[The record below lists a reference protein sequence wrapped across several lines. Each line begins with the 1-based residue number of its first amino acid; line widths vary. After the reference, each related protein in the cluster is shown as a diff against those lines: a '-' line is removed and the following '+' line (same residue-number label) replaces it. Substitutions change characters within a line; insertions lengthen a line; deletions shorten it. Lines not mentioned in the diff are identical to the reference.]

1 MKKTLSLPKAPIG
14 MMNRHKK
21 TNPAEMNKILSQHFN
36 AFKQAAAQGDYAKA
50 YQHVKKAVNLV
61 PQHSGALSDLAY
73 TELRLRRYD
82 DAYQHY
88 MQAIK
93 ASGSNV
99 NTNLYDGLT
108 EVCHHLNKKEE
119 KIKFGRLAISTKKE
133 LTKNEPAL
141 NIPPHKPVPFSP
153 NPQENIIAFSLF
165 VANPRYC
172 ETSILNTKL
181 AQEIYPEWTCRF
193 YIDDTVPELVQKRLQ
208 ANGAQVVHVSSTQKQ
223 LSGLFWR
230 FLVMDDPLV
239 KRFLIRDA
247 DSIVSYREKA
257 AVDAWLKSDQWFHLM
272 RDSYSHTEL
281 ILAGMWGGCSGIFHN
296 IEAHVRDYVATGK
309 YPDNRVIDQHY
320 LRYRVWP
327 TLKQSVLV
335 HDSQQFDENG
345 VDFPAYES
353 ASMQNDPDNFHVG
366 MDNGSPVVTT
376 AVTHPTA
383 EKVYWVVFDENHDE
397 VCRYDAIVSKSRNIE
412 VNLPHAFAK
421 KIQLQQWKLQVYPY
435 EN

>member
-14 MMNRHKK
+14 MINRHKK
-21 TNPAEMNKILSQHFN
+21 INPAEMNKILNQHFN
-36 AFKQAAAQGDYAKA
+36 AFKQAAAQGDYVKA
-50 YQHVKKAVNLV
+50 YQHVKKAVSLI
-61 PQHSGALSDLAY
+61 PGHPGALSDLAY
-73 TELRLRRYD
+73 TELRLRRYG

-141 NIPPHKPVPFSP
+141 NIPTHKPVPFSS

-165 VANPRYC
+165 GANPRYC

-181 AQEIYPEWTCRF
+181 AQEIYPEWTCR
-193 YIDDTVPELVQKRLQ
+193 YYVDESVPELVQQRLQ
-208 ANGAQVVHVSSTQKQ
+208 ANGAQVVHVSPTQKQ

-230 FLVMDDPLV
+230 FLVMDDPVV
-239 KRFLIRDA
+239 KRFLVRDA

-281 ILAGMWGGCSGIFHN
+281 ILAGMWGGCTGIFHN
-296 IEAHVRDYVATGK
+296 IEAHIRDYVATGR

-320 LRYRVWP
+320 LRYCIWP

-335 HDSQQFDENG
+335 NDSQQFDENSA
-345 VDFPAYES
+345 DFPVYDLT
-353 ASMQNDPDNFHVG
+353 SMQNDQDNFHVG

-376 AVTHPTA
+376 AVNHPTA
-383 EKVYWVVFDENHDE
+383 EKVYWILFDENHDE
-397 VCRYDAIVSKSRNIE
+397 VCRYDAIVSKGRNIE

>member
-50 YQHVKKAVNLV
+50 YQYVKKAVNLV
-61 PQHSGALSDLAY
+61 PQHPGALSGLAY

-165 VANPRYC
+165 GANPRYC

-208 ANGAQVVHVSSTQKQ
+208 TNGAQVVHVSPTQKQ

-345 VDFPAYES
+345 IDFPAYEL

-397 VCRYDAIVSKSRNIE
+397 VCRYDAIVSKNRNIE

>member
-21 TNPAEMNKILSQHFN
+21 INPAEMNKILNQHFN
-36 AFKQAAAQGDYAKA
+36 VFKQAAAQGDYAKA

-61 PQHSGALSDLAY
+61 PQHPGALSDLAY

-88 MQAIK
+88 MQAIQ

-108 EVCHHLNKKEE
+108 EVCHHLDKKEE

-141 NIPPHKPVPFSP
+141 NIPTHKPAPFNP
-153 NPQENIIAFSLF
+153 NPQENTIAFSLF
-165 VANPRYC
+165 GANPRYC

-193 YIDDTVPELVQKRLQ
+193 YIDDTVPELVQQRLQ
-208 ANGAQVVHVSSTQKQ
+208 ANGAQVVQVSASQKQ

-230 FLVMDDPLV
+230 FLVMDDPTV

-257 AVDAWLKSDQWFHLM
+257 AVDAWLKSDAWFHLM

-281 ILAGMWGGCSGIFHN
+281 ILAGMWGGYSGIFHN
-296 IEAHVRDYVATGK
+296 IEAHIRDYIATGR

-320 LRYRVWP
+320 LRYCIWP

-345 VDFPAYES
+345 IDFPAYES
-353 ASMQNDPDNFHVG
+353 ASMQNEPDNFHVG

-376 AVTHPTA
+376 AVNHPTA

-397 VCRYDAIVSKSRNIE
+397 VCRYDAIVSNSRNIE

>member
-14 MMNRHKK
+14 MINRHKK
-21 TNPAEMNKILSQHFN
+21 TNPAEMNKILNQHFN
-36 AFKQAAAQGDYAKA
+36 AFKQAAAQGDYVKA
-50 YQHVKKAVNLV
+50 YQHVKKAVSLV
-61 PQHSGALSDLAY
+61 PGHPGALSDLAY

-93 ASGSNV
+93 VSGSNV

-133 LTKNEPAL
+133 LTKNEPTL
-141 NIPPHKPVPFSP
+141 NIPTHKPVPFSP
-153 NPQENIIAFSLF
+153 NPQENIIVFSLF
-165 VANPRYC
+165 GANPRYC

-193 YIDDTVPELVQKRLQ
+193 YVDESVPELVKQRLL
-208 ANGAQVVHVSSTQKQ
+208 ANGAQVVHVSPTQKQ

-230 FLVMDDPLV
+230 FLVMDDPVV
-239 KRFLIRDA
+239 KRFLVRDA

-281 ILAGMWGGCSGIFHN
+281 ILAGMWGGCTGIFHN
-296 IEAHVRDYVATGK
+296 IEAHIRDYVATGR

-320 LRYRVWP
+320 LRYCIWP

-335 HDSQQFDENG
+335 HDSQQFDENNA
-345 VDFPAYES
+345 DFPVYES
-353 ASMQNDPDNFHVG
+353 ASMQNDQDNFHVG

-376 AVTHPTA
+376 ADNHPTA
-383 EKVYWVVFDENHDE
+383 EKVYWILFDENHDE
-397 VCRYDAIVSKSRNIE
+397 VCRYDAIVSKNRNIE

>member
-14 MMNRHKK
+14 MINRHKK
-21 TNPAEMNKILSQHFN
+21 TNPAEMNKILNQHFN
-36 AFKQAAAQGDYAKA
+36 AFKQAAAQGDYVKA
-50 YQHVKKAVNLV
+50 YQHVKKAVSLV
-61 PQHSGALSDLAY
+61 PGHPGALSDLAY

-93 ASGSNV
+93 VSGSNV

-133 LTKNEPAL
+133 LTKNEPTL
-141 NIPPHKPVPFSP
+141 NIPTHKPVPFSP
-153 NPQENIIAFSLF
+153 NPQENIIVFSLF
-165 VANPRYC
+165 GANPRYC

-193 YIDDTVPELVQKRLQ
+193 YVDESVPELVKQRLL
-208 ANGAQVVHVSSTQKQ
+208 ANGAQVVHVSPTQKQ

-230 FLVMDDPLV
+230 FLVMDDPVV
-239 KRFLIRDA
+239 KRFLVRDA

-281 ILAGMWGGCSGIFHN
+281 ILAGMWGGCTGIFHN
-296 IEAHVRDYVATGK
+296 IEAHIRDYVATGR

-320 LRYRVWP
+320 LRYCIWP

-335 HDSQQFDENG
+335 HDNQQFDENNA
-345 VDFPAYES
+345 DFPVYES
-353 ASMQNDPDNFHVG
+353 ASMQNDQDNFHVG

-376 AVTHPTA
+376 AVNHPTA
-383 EKVYWVVFDENHDE
+383 EKVYWILFDENHDE
-397 VCRYDAIVSKSRNIE
+397 VCRYDAIVSKNRNIE

>member
-1 MKKTLSLPKAPIG
+1 KTLSLPKAPIG
-14 MMNRHKK
+14 MINRHKK
-21 TNPAEMNKILSQHFN
+21 INPAEMNKILNQHFN
-36 AFKQAAAQGDYAKA
+36 AFKQAAAQGDYVKA
-50 YQHVKKAVNLV
+50 YQHVKKAVSLV
-61 PQHSGALSDLAY
+61 PGHPGALSDLAY
-73 TELRLRRYD
+73 TELRLRRYG

-141 NIPPHKPVPFSP
+141 NIPTHKPVPFSS

-165 VANPRYC
+165 GANPRYC

-181 AQEIYPEWTCRF
+181 AQEIYPEWTCR
-193 YIDDTVPELVQKRLQ
+193 YYVDESVPELVQQRLQ
-208 ANGAQVVHVSSTQKQ
+208 ANGAQVVHVSPTQKQ

-230 FLVMDDPLV
+230 FLVMDDPVV
-239 KRFLIRDA
+239 KRFLVRDA

-281 ILAGMWGGCSGIFHN
+281 ILAGMWGGCTGIFHN
-296 IEAHVRDYVATGK
+296 IEAHIRDYVATGR

-320 LRYRVWP
+320 LRYCIWP

-335 HDSQQFDENG
+335 NDSQQFDENSA
-345 VDFPAYES
+345 DFPVYDLT
-353 ASMQNDPDNFHVG
+353 SMQNDQDNFHVG

-376 AVTHPTA
+376 AVNHPTA
-383 EKVYWVVFDENHDE
+383 EKVYWILFDENHDE
-397 VCRYDAIVSKSRNIE
+397 VCRYDAIVSKGRNIE

>member
-14 MMNRHKK
+14 MINRHKK
-21 TNPAEMNKILSQHFN
+21 INPAEMNKILNQHFN
-36 AFKQAAAQGDYAKA
+36 AFKQAAAQGDYVKA
-50 YQHVKKAVNLV
+50 YQHVKKAVSLV
-61 PQHSGALSDLAY
+61 PGHPGALSDLAY
-73 TELRLRRYD
+73 TELRLRRYG

-141 NIPPHKPVPFSP
+141 NIPTHKPVPFSS

-165 VANPRYC
+165 GANPRYC

-181 AQEIYPEWTCRF
+181 AQEIYPEWTCR
-193 YIDDTVPELVQKRLQ
+193 YYVDESVPELVQQRLQ
-208 ANGAQVVHVSSTQKQ
+208 ANGAQVVHVSPTQKQ

-230 FLVMDDPLV
+230 FLVMDDPV
-239 KRFLIRDA
+239 VNRFLVRDA

-281 ILAGMWGGCSGIFHN
+281 ILAGMWGGCTGIFHN
-296 IEAHVRDYVATGK
+296 IEAHIRDYVATGR

-320 LRYRVWP
+320 LRYCIWP

-335 HDSQQFDENG
+335 NDSQQFDENSA
-345 VDFPAYES
+345 DFPVYDLT
-353 ASMQNDPDNFHVG
+353 SMQNDQDNFHVG

-376 AVTHPTA
+376 AVNHPTA
-383 EKVYWVVFDENHDE
+383 EKVYWILFDENHDE
-397 VCRYDAIVSKSRNIE
+397 VCRYDAIVSKGRNIE

>member
-14 MMNRHKK
+14 MINRHKK
-21 TNPAEMNKILSQHFN
+21 INPAEMNKILNQHFN
-36 AFKQAAAQGDYAKA
+36 AFKQAAAQGDYVKA
-50 YQHVKKAVNLV
+50 YQHVKKAVSLV
-61 PQHSGALSDLAY
+61 PGHPGALSDLAY
-73 TELRLRRYD
+73 TELRLRRYG

-141 NIPPHKPVPFSP
+141 NIPTHKPVPFSS

-165 VANPRYC
+165 GANPRYC

-181 AQEIYPEWTCRF
+181 AQEIYPEWTCR
-193 YIDDTVPELVQKRLQ
+193 YYVDESVPELVQQRLQ
-208 ANGAQVVHVSSTQKQ
+208 ANGAQVVHVSPTQKQ

-230 FLVMDDPLV
+230 FLVMDDPVV
-239 KRFLIRDA
+239 KRFLVRDA

-281 ILAGMWGGCSGIFHN
+281 ILAGMWGGCTGIFHN
-296 IEAHVRDYVATGK
+296 IEAHIRDYVATGR

-320 LRYRVWP
+320 LRYCIWP

-335 HDSQQFDENG
+335 NDSQQFDENSA
-345 VDFPAYES
+345 DFPVYDLT
-353 ASMQNDPDNFHVG
+353 SMQNDQDNFHVG

-376 AVTHPTA
+376 AVNHPTA
-383 EKVYWVVFDENHDE
+383 EKVYWILFDENHDE
-397 VCRYDAIVSKSRNIE
+397 VCRYDAIVSKGRNIE

>member
-14 MMNRHKK
+14 MINRHKK
-21 TNPAEMNKILSQHFN
+21 TNPAEMNKILNQHFN
-36 AFKQAAAQGDYAKA
+36 AFKQAAAQGDYVKA
-50 YQHVKKAVNLV
+50 YQHVKKAVSLV
-61 PQHSGALSDLAY
+61 PGHPGALSDLAY

-93 ASGSNV
+93 VSGSNV

-133 LTKNEPAL
+133 LTKNEPTL
-141 NIPPHKPVPFSP
+141 NIPTHKPVPFSP
-153 NPQENIIAFSLF
+153 NPQENIIVFSLF
-165 VANPRYC
+165 GANPRYC

-193 YIDDTVPELVQKRLQ
+193 YVDESVPELVKQRLL
-208 ANGAQVVHVSSTQKQ
+208 ANGAQVVHVSPTQKQ

-230 FLVMDDPLV
+230 FLVMDDPVV
-239 KRFLIRDA
+239 KRFLVRDA

-281 ILAGMWGGCSGIFHN
+281 ILAGMWGGCTGIFHN
-296 IEAHVRDYVATGK
+296 IEAHIRDYVATGR

-320 LRYRVWP
+320 LRYCIWP

-335 HDSQQFDENG
+335 HDSQQFDENNA
-345 VDFPAYES
+345 DFPVYES
-353 ASMQNDPDNFHVG
+353 ASMQNDQDNFHVG

-376 AVTHPTA
+376 AVNHPTA
-383 EKVYWVVFDENHDE
+383 EKVYWILFDENHDE
-397 VCRYDAIVSKSRNIE
+397 VCRYDAIVSKNRNIE

-435 EN
+435 EK